1 MAFTPPSAISH
12 TGSTIKPVRDM
23 ASFLPTTLPSLTEHP
38 YHRHCL
44 KKRVAEEIYPSSRGR
59 WFCDV
64 CKMHSSALLTL
75 TGKNPSPWHCD
86 ECSFDLCND
95 CYGIV
100 AKTHHPH
107 PLAKVEP
114 RSPDVYG
121 PKATWTCNRCRKWNP
136 EAISYH
142 CAACKYDLCSNCY
155 FACAHPLH
163 VHPLVLA
170 EGSVCYPEAMYRG
183 AWRCDHCQKTSTLMA
198 DQRPYHCSKC
208 KFDLC
213 QTCFKGRKS
222 HLHKHE
228 LKLAE
233 GQAVYPSY
241 SGRWICDSCKRM
253 SHLTGERYMWHCS
266 ECDFDLCQRCINLD
280 PPPFFVKV
288 QDPATTRV
296 KEGEFEYDESKT
308 CVICMDKKRNALF
321 LHGKTSHLVCCLG
334 CAKEVKK
341 QGQCCPVCR
350 KPIERVVEVFSG

>member
-1 MAFTPPSAISH
+1 MFVIVVPAATRCSFDRMTCLGQFKCVSHTCVFFTRPWSSFREAFTPPSDISH
-12 TGSTIKPVRDM
+12 TGSIKPVRDM
-23 ASFLPTTLPSLTEHP
+23 ASFV
-38 YHRHCL
+38 R
-44 KKRVAEEIYPSSRGR
+44 
-59 WFCDV
+59 
-64 CKMHSSALLTL
+64 
-75 TGKNPSPWHCD
+75 WHCD
-86 ECSFDLCND
+86 ECSFDLCN
-95 CYGIV
+95 GIV

-121 PKATWTCNRCRKWNP
+121 PKATWTCNRCWKWNP

-163 VHPLVLA
+163 VHPLVLT

-183 AWRCDHCQKTSTLMA
+183 MWRCDHCQKTSTLMA

-241 SGRWICDSCKRM
+241 KGRWICDSCKR
-253 SHLTGERYMWHCS
+253 
-266 ECDFDLCQRCINLD
+266 INSYPL
-280 PPPFFVKV
+280 
-288 QDPATTRV
+288 
-296 KEGEFEYDESKT
+296 S
-308 CVICMDKKRNALF
+308 LS
-321 LHGKTSHLVCCLG
+321 L
-334 CAKEVKK
+334 
-341 QGQCCPVCR
+341 
-350 KPIERVVEVFSG
+350 PISARARDNF